1 MHLRLRA
8 QLGELKLAGRAE
20 ATLAS
25 VDFQLLDFIDLTVR
39 DGLFLVQFRE
49 GRVVL
54 WAVPQPLEISRL
66 HDVWRKTEQNKI

>member
-8 QLGELKLAGRAE
+8 QLGELKLAGGAE

-25 VDFQLLDFIDLTVR
+25 VDFQLLVLINMTVR

-49 GRVVL
+49 G
-54 WAVPQPLEISRL
+54 
-66 HDVWRKTEQNKI
+66 